1 MKVVVKD
8 PGQKPVVQDI
18 ENKLE
23 VLQELVDGY
32 IQVVYLD
39 ESTAMICNE
48 EGKRK
53 ELFPNFVMGNDVI
66 VGTAIFVGTDDENED
81 FTDIDWFM
89 EQILVNNFKNL
100 FPVF

>member
-1 MKVVVKD
+1 MKVVIKD

-23 VLQELVDGY
+23 VLQELVGGY
-32 IQVVYLD
+32 IQMVYID
-39 ESTAMICNE
+39 ESTAMLCNE

-53 ELFPNFVMGNDVI
+53 ELFPNFVMGNSVI
-66 VGTAIFVGTDDENED
+66 VGTVIFVGTDDEE
-81 FTDIDWFM
+81 FTDIDWVM

>member
-1 MKVVVKD
+1 MRIVIKD
-8 PGQKPVVQDI
+8 PGQKPVAQDI
-18 ENKLE
+18 ENELE

-32 IQVVYLD
+32 IEVVYLD
-39 ESTAMICNE
+39 ENTVMICNE
-48 EGKRK
+48 EGKLK
-53 ELFPNFVMGNDVI
+53 GLPGNFIMGSDVI
-66 VGTAIFVGTDDENED
+66 VGTAIFVGTDDENEE